1 MNADLLGFVRE
12 ALSRGIG
19 RAAIADQLRGAGW
32 RPEEISAALAA
43 WADTDFPL
51 PVPRRRPYLSAREA
65 FLYLVLFATLY
76 ATAFNAG
83 AVLFVALDRWMP
95 DPSQRWEIAG
105 SAEMARGA
113 TAGLLIAFPIFL
125 ALSWVIGRG
134 VRLDPENRG
143 SKIRK
148 WLTYITLFVA
158 AMVLIGD
165 LTFLATRLLS
175 GEIPTRVLLKVLV
188 VLVIAGIVFMHYLAD
203 LRLEEREGGG
213 ARGLRVPPRAVAAG
227 TLAVLVLGLV
237 TSGSPQRER
246 LRRLDEA
253 RLQDLRAITQEMSS
267 WTRKGRPLP
276 ASLGALAADP
286 DSPALHLRDPVTQRP
301 YEYRLLDPQHYE
313 LCATFMTVD
322 SLGTAGAPGEAA
334 GFWKHPA
341 GRTCYTLEASA
352 GRRSAP

>member
-19 RAAIADQLRGAGW
+19 RQSIADQLRGAGW
-32 RPEEISAALAA
+32 RPEEISGAMAA

-95 DPSQRWEIAG
+95 DASQRWETAG
-105 SAEMARGA
+105 SAEVARGA

-134 VRLDPENRG
+134 IRLDPEKRG

-165 LTFLATRLLS
+165 LTFLASRLLS

-203 LRLEEREGGG
+203 LRAEEREAAGTTSV
-213 ARGLRVPPRAVAAG
+213 RVPPRAVAAG
-227 TLAVLVLGLV
+227 TLAVLVLGLL
-237 TSGSPQRER
+237 TGGSPHRER

-253 RLQDLRAITQEMSS
+253 RLQDLRAITQEIGN
-267 WTRKGRPLP
+267 WTRKGRALP

-286 DSPALHLRDPVTQRP
+286 DSPALRLRDPVTQKP
-301 YEYRLLDPQHYE
+301 YEYRWIDARHYE
-313 LCATFMTVD
+313 LCAIFATVD
-322 SLGTAGAPGEAA
+322 SLGNEGGRGEAA

-341 GRTCYTLEASA
+341 ERTCYTLEATA
-352 GRRSAP
+352 GRRSP

>member
-1 MNADLLGFVRE
+1 MNADLLAFVRE
-12 ALSRGIG
+12 ALSRGIA
-19 RAAIADQLRGAGW
+19 REAIADQLRGAGW
-32 RPEEISAALAA
+32 RPEEISGAMAA
-43 WADTDFPL
+43 WADTNFPL

-95 DPSQRWEIAG
+95 DPSQRWETEGWAT
-105 SAEMARGA
+105 AARSA

-125 ALSWVIGRG
+125 SLSWVIGRG
-134 VRLDPENRG
+134 VRLDPEKRG

-165 LTFLATRLLS
+165 LTFLASRLLS

-188 VLVIAGIVFMHYLAD
+188 VLLIAGIVFMHYLAD
-203 LRLEEREGGG
+203 LRLEERESAG
-213 ARGLRVPPRAVAAG
+213 AKSARVPPRAVAVA
-227 TLAVLVLGLV
+227 TLAVLALGLS
-237 TSGSPQRER
+237 TAGSPYRER
-246 LRRLDEA
+246 LRRLDESW
-253 RLQDLRAITQEMSS
+253 LQDLRAITQEIGN

-276 ASLGALAADP
+276 PSLGVLASDP
-286 DSPALHLRDPVTQRP
+286 DSPSLRLRDPVTQKP
-301 YEYRLLDPQHYE
+301 YDYRLIDARHYE
-313 LCATFMTVD
+313 LCATFVTVD
-322 SLGTAGAPGEAA
+322 SLGNEGGPGEAA

-341 GRTCYTLEASA
+341 ERTCYALEASA
-352 GRRSAP
+352 GRRPSP